1 MPTATLPEI
10 VTEARGERD
19 VNLGLDLRDGI
30 RELCPSVSPT
40 HAREGSIPR
49 HCGIRADRSKGHEG
63 HRSLVG

>member
-1 MPTATLPEI
+1 VPTGTLPEI
-10 VTEARGERD
+10 MTEARGERD

-30 RELCPSVSPT
+30 RELVHPCPR